1 MFVTFGDIQT
11 GTIQMGALYK
21 HAKPLPESVTLSQ
34 IIQSIPKEV
43 YLVHFTI

>member
-1 MFVTFGDIQT
+1 
-11 GTIQMGALYK
+11 MGAIYK

-43 YLVHFTI
+43 CTATQMNILGSFKV